1 MNETGAITQLIE
13 RVKASEKEIEKLKSI
28 IRNCVCKDCE
38 SFLTC
43 QRRFSE

>member
-1 MNETGAITQLIE
+1 MNETETIIQLIE
-13 RVKASEKEIEKLKSI
+13 RVKASEREIEKLKSI
-28 IRNCVCKDCE
+28 IKNCVCKDCE